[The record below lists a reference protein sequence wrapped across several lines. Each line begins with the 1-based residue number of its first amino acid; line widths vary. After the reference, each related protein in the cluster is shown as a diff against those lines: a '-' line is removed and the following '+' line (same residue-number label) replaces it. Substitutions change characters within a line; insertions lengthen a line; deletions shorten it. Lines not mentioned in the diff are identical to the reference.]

1 MSSRQMGEGTI
12 RAALVGADL
21 VACMVALPGNLFRT
35 TAIPACVW
43 FLARNKGARRGQIL
57 FVDARGL
64 GTMVDRT
71 ERILTTSDIARIA
84 DTYHGWRAGRYE
96 NVPGFCFS
104 ASIDEVAEQDY
115 VLTPGRYVGAAERA
129 EETEPVADRIERL
142 TKELYAQFEESA
154 RLESRVREQLGRLRD

>member
-1 MSSRQMGEGTI
+1 M
-12 RAALVGADL
+12 
-21 VACMVALPGNLFRT
+21 
-35 TAIPACVW
+35 
-43 FLARNKGARRGQIL
+43 L

-84 DTYHGWRAGRYE
+84 GAYRGWRSGGYE
-96 NVPGFCFS
+96 NVPGFCYS
-104 ASIDEVAEQDY
+104 ASLDEVAEQDY
-115 VLTPGRYVGAAERA
+115 VLTTGRYVGAVERA

-154 RLESRVREQLGRLRD
+154 RLESRVRDQLGRVQG